1 MSEYVNHVLDSM
13 GWIWRQEPRV
23 IVGCLGLMILYW
35 ALYSLLGTMALR
47 AAGWDGNG
55 WPVVYFAQYV
65 LFIVIPLSPTPG
77 GSGGA
82 EVAFSA
88 LMSAYVPGSAL
99 LGGVIIWRILNH
111 YSELLVGAF
120 LAGPSLPEDIE
131 IAKQEIGEARQ
142 EFGSESG

>member
-1 MSEYVNHVLDSM
+1 
-13 GWIWRQEPRV
+13 
-23 IVGCLGLMILYW
+23 
-35 ALYSLLGTMALR
+35 
-47 AAGWDGNG
+47 
-55 WPVVYFAQYV
+55 
-65 LFIVIPLSPTPG
+65 
-77 GSGGA
+77 
-82 EVAFSA
+82 
-88 LMSAYVPGSAL
+88 